1 MLDFRS
7 ERPFKPRKKYS
18 TLNMCGS
25 GYQLSE
31 GECCGVE
38 HGDVD
43 VEDEYWKKMT
53 PTATLCDGVI
63 VMLLFMMK
71 MNMTLCS
78 SLV

>member
-1 MLDFRS
+1 
-7 ERPFKPRKKYS
+7 
-18 TLNMCGS
+18 MCGS

-38 HGDVD
+38 DGDVD

-71 MNMTLCS
+71 MIVDDSDRHTVS
-78 SLV
+78 PSLAVRPRLSQDQQR